1 MNKKLYVLQK
11 NIGLKGN
18 KEIPNL
24 TLKVQNDG
32 ITDKYERIIPTGQ
45 LSEEDTRHNIDVKRE
60 DEIKFHDQ
68 SGLVKNLDSVNE
80 KEVSHGILLIW
91 YTIRFF
97 SFYRYGI
104 NIQIEK
110 EQKGSQ
116 RKLIR
121 KLIIDDSDKYVD
133 FGDAN
138 SATNKIVTI

>member
-1 MNKKLYVLQK
+1 M
-11 NIGLKGN
+11 
-18 KEIPNL
+18 
-24 TLKVQNDG
+24 
-32 ITDKYERIIPTGQ
+32 
-45 LSEEDTRHNIDVKRE
+45 KRE

>member
-32 ITDKYERIIPTGQ
+32 ITDKYERIIPTGW

-97 SFYRYGI
+97 SFYSI
-104 NIQIEK
+104 
-110 EQKGSQ
+110 
-116 RKLIR
+116 
-121 KLIIDDSDKYVD
+121 
-133 FGDAN
+133 FF
-138 SATNKIVTI
+138 